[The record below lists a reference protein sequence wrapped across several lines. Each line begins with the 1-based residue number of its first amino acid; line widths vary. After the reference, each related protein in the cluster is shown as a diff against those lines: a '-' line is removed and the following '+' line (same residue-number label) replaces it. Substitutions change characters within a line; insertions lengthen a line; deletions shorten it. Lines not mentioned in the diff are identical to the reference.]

1 MTPDPSVTE
10 LLRAAQDG
18 TDAAREEL
26 LERLYDELR
35 QMAHRELRRANR
47 NQTLRTTAL
56 VNEAY
61 LRLVDAK
68 DQSFENRRHFFFVAA
83 RAMHDIL
90 VEEARRKSTRKRGG
104 GWHRQE
110 LENLELA
117 IDAAPEEVLALSEAL
132 EKLAAQ
138 DPRRAEVVRLRFFA
152 GLTEEE
158 IAAGLGV
165 SHRTVTR
172 DWRYV
177 RAWLYEELCSDG
189 GTSV

>member
-1 MTPDPSVTE
+1 MATTPTVTE
-10 LLRAAQDG
+10 LLKAAGEG
-18 TDAAREEL
+18 TGDAKEAL
-26 LERLYDELR
+26 LQRLYGELR
-35 QMAHRELRRANR
+35 EMAHRELRRSDR

-61 LRLVDAK
+61 VRLVDSG
-68 DQSFENRRHFFFVAA
+68 DQTWENRRHFFFVAA

-90 VEEARRKSTRKRGG
+90 VEEARRKATHKRGG
-104 GWHRQE
+104 GWRRQD
-110 LENLELA
+110 LENLDLA
-117 IDAAPEEVLALSEAL
+117 IDADPDEILALSEAL
-132 EKLAAQ
+132 EKLAAE

-177 RAWLYEELCSDG
+177 RAWLFEELCGDG
-189 GTSV
+189 PD